1 MQGDAMSSHSKTCV
15 LTFAALL
22 ALLALLAL
30 VLRVPAIAQ
39 QSADIAQQS
48 ADLVSPDQ
56 TGTAAASQKA
66 TAAQTPSGSRPTS
79 LSQ

>member
-1 MQGDAMSSHSKTCV
+1 MSSHSKTCV
-15 LTFAALL
+15 LTFA